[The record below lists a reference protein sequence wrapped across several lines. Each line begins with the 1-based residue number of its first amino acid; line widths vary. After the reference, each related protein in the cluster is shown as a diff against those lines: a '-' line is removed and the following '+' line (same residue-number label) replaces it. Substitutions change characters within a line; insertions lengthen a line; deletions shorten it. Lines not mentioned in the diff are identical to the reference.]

1 MSYVIMDLFLPID
14 FFSSWRFELYVL
26 LTALVLVLIS
36 WVWLFIKSLR
46 SYMKTPVI
54 RNTAAE
60 ISENNKKNLSN
71 DQPFVSVIVPARNEE
86 DNIKKC
92 LLSILKQEYSNFEVI
107 AIDDNSEDRTLKIMK
122 EISLKEVSGKKKL
135 IVVSLSAKPDDWM
148 GKAWASQQGYLNS
161 RGEILLFTDADSFF
175 ESKFAIR
182 LTVAQMLS
190 EKLDAL
196 TGVPYL
202 PLIDFWSKVVMP
214 IWNLYSEV
222 FNRGIADVNDPRS
235 NVAFVMGS
243 FFMIKRAVFETIGT
257 YKSVKDE
264 IQEDKAIGKLL
275 KTNQYRLKMFKIDRL
290 VSALWSRDIS
300 SLWHGIRRSIT
311 PALVDNKSIIISHQL
326 LLFAMVALPFLL
338 LPYNA
343 AMLYGRSSYIPQSS
357 VVSDLQ
363 NNNTHILSSTAPDS
377 SGGVLQSHIQSF
389 IPNYPFVLNPAN
401 KEESYLKNIL
411 FWLDLSL
418 CLLVITAT
426 GIKSLMKY
434 RLVPFYSV
442 LCFIGGLFLIAS
454 YAYSTFPLLIGL
466 GMKPVKWRGRVHF
479 LHSNYNEKN
488 KTI

>member
-1 MSYVIMDLFLPID
+1 
-14 FFSSWRFELYVL
+14 
-26 LTALVLVLIS
+26 
-36 WVWLFIKSLR
+36 
-46 SYMKTPVI
+46 
-54 RNTAAE
+54 
-60 ISENNKKNLSN
+60 
-71 DQPFVSVIVPARNEE
+71 
-86 DNIKKC
+86 
-92 LLSILKQEYSNFEVI
+92 
-107 AIDDNSEDRTLKIMK
+107 
-122 EISLKEVSGKKKL
+122 
-135 IVVSLSAKPDDWM
+135 KPDDWM

-243 FFMIKRAVFETIGT
+243 FFMIKRVVFETIGT
-257 YKSVKDE
+257 YKCVKDE
-264 IQEDKAIGKLL
+264 IQEDRAIGKLL
-275 KTNQYRLKMFKIDRL
+275 KTSPDRLKMFKIDRL

-300 SLWHGIRRSIT
+300 SLWHGIRRTIT

-363 NNNTHILSSTAPDS
+363 NNNTLILSSTAPDS

-442 LCFIGGLFLIAS
+442 LCFIGGSFLIAS

-466 GMKPVKWRGRVHF
+466 GMKPVKWRGRAHF